1 MNVNTPPTTAATA
14 NAAEKLNADER
25 KLVAAALCGGIEPWA
40 AFRWKDEAARGR
52 IIRALAA
59 RFGKF
64 GVAAARLESA
74 ANRALAR
81 GLRGAEAAALRRLGN
96 IDRWLAA
103 VAPRGGGLPAGVLRR
118 ADGDIVFSVAATR
131 DGLDEG
137 SGFTVQSVQS
147 GDPLEGGA
155 LPSLLEALD
164 ELISAHEAVF
174 GDGNEADLEIRFEG
188 FAGDDYVAATT
199 GGMSLRDARAALEAG
214 MLAMREL

>member
-1 MNVNTPPTTAATA
+1 MNTTTTITAATTAAE
-14 NAAEKLNADER
+14 NLNADER

-52 IIRALAA
+52 IIRALTA
-59 RFGKF
+59 RFGEF
-64 GVAAARLESA
+64 GIAAARLESA

-81 GLRGAEAAALRRLGN
+81 GSLRAEAAATRRLGN

-103 VAPRGGGLPAGVLRR
+103 VAPRGGGWPAGVLRR
-118 ADGDIVFSVAATR
+118 GDGDLVFSVAATR

-137 SGFTVQSVQS
+137 SGFTVRFAQS
-147 GDPLEGGA
+147 GDPLAGGA
-155 LPSLLEALD
+155 LPSLPEAMS

-188 FAGDDYVAATT
+188 FAGDDYVVARSEPL
-199 GGMSLRDARAALEAG
+199 SLNDARAVLAAG
-214 MLAMREL
+214 VLVMREL

>member
-1 MNVNTPPTTAATA
+1 MNTITTTLAAA
-14 NAAEKLNADER
+14 IAEKLNADER

-40 AFRWKDEAARGR
+40 AFRWRDEAARGR
-52 IIRALAA
+52 IIRALVE

-81 GLRGAEAAALRRLGN
+81 GLRGAEAAALRRRRN

-103 VAPRGGGLPAGVLRR
+103 IAPREGGLPAGVLRC
-118 ADGDIVFSVAATR
+118 ADGYIVFSVAATR

-137 SGFTVQSVQS
+137 SGFTVQFVQS
-147 GDPLEGGA
+147 GDPLAGGA
-155 LPSLLEALD
+155 LSSMIEALR
-164 ELISAHEAVF
+164 ELISAQEAVF

-188 FAGDDYVAATT
+188 WAGDDYVAATT
-199 GGMSLRDARAALEAG
+199 GGMSLRDARAVLEAG
-214 MLAMREL
+214 VLVMREL